1 MNGIRCADHQTEE
14 ALALREYADAVG
26 AYLNATTPT
35 DKSAALGVLISTH
48 EWIESHIQEES
59 AHALP

>member
-35 DKSAALGVLISTH
+35 DK
-48 EWIESHIQEES
+48 QEES
-59 AHALP
+59 AHALPEVPQ